1 MIVCNMEQ
9 NGTWLRKAQ
18 PWINYVLYFSTDLDD
33 GGEDGD
39 TVVVSCRNSRIK
51 EREVQL

>member
-1 MIVCNMEQ
+1 MVHDWEK
-9 NGTWLRKAQ
+9 LHHE
-18 PWINYVLYFSTDLDD
+18 LYFSTDLDD